1 MIDNINYTNEYSRL
15 LLEKWQ
21 PMWELG
27 IERLEVIDEH
37 IKIETSY
44 MFQHYNT
51 NVKMVES
58 IRVEFPFKTEQER
71 KKILYNTLPFL
82 SY

>member
-1 MIDNINYTNEYSRL
+1 MIVKINYTNEYSRL

-27 IERLEVIDEH
+27 IERLEVIDEY

-44 MFQHYNT
+44 MFQHYNGNGT
-51 NVKMVES
+51 KVES
-58 IRVEFPFKTEQER
+58 IRLEFPFKTEQER
-71 KKILYNTLPFL
+71 KRILYNTGII
-82 SY
+82 YE